1 MNHTGRLKQSKIYGL
16 TFLFLIIGLV
26 DFWGMGITMMVV
38 SLGILAL
45 LNLGRLL
52 IVPRRNPQMV
62 DVSIQMS
69 NAIMTGA
76 AAYLYHQTNDTY
88 LKWLWGILSFFYL
101 VLSVL
106 TILGGKDKINK

>member
-1 MNHTGRLKQSKIYGL
+1 MNPAGRLKQSKIYGL

-26 DFWGMGITMMVV
+26 DFRSMGITMMVV

-52 IVPRRNPQMV
+52 IVPKRNPKMI
-62 DVSIQMS
+62 DVSIQIS
-69 NAIMTGA
+69 NAIMTGS
-76 AAYLYHQTNDTY
+76 AAYIYHQTDNTY

-106 TILGGKDKINK
+106 TILSGNDKTN